1 MFLNQLSHQEKKMF
15 LDLSIHIAKANDFMS
30 AEEKQLIS
38 GYCIEMQLP
47 PIELYETESLE
58 TIFDYFSMSD
68 FHVKKIVMLEILGL
82 VYADGSYDSEEEKVV
97 KQFAEKTGISDESY
111 AEIHDVIKKYYLICK
126 EMSDVIS

>member
-15 LDLSIHIAKANDFMS
+15 LDLSIHIAKANDILS

-38 GYCIEMQLP
+38 GYCTEMQLP

-58 TIFDYFSMSD
+58 TVSDYFSMVD
-68 FHVKKIVMLEILGL
+68 PHVKKIVMLEILGL

-97 KQFAEKTGISDESY
+97 KQFSEKIGISDESY
-111 AEIHDVIKKYYLICK
+111 GEIHDVIKRYYKICK
-126 EMSDVIS
+126 EMADVLA